1 VFELQKEKAQSLQQ
15 NEMQLGA
22 TTLTLFDQNG
32 NWALK
37 AEMPEYPSYSTP
49 SDMSSPGYGSD
60 ASMYGP
66 YGSTWQNLLL
76 INPLANHQTAI
87 DFVLS

>member
-1 VFELQKEKAQSLQQ
+1 MLELQKEKALSQQ
-15 NEMQLGA
+15 NEMQSPA
-22 TTLTLFDQNG
+22 PTFTLFDQNG

-37 AEMPEYPSYSTP
+37 AEIPEYPSYSTA

-60 ASMYGP
+60 ASEYGQ
-66 YGSTWQNLLL
+66 YGSTWQTLLL
-76 INPLANHQTAI
+76 VNPLANHQTAI